1 MLVLSRR
8 ENERIL
14 LPAVQTSIQVVRI
27 GGSIVRL
34 GIDAPSHI
42 TVIREELARQ
52 PEEPASNGDTTRS
65 TSSQGT
71 MREETTQ
78 PPAQGNQARM
88 SEEYQDLLHCMAFAC
103 ELVDQLLAEGQIAEA
118 QETVR
123 KVQSHLRQFQQVQQA
138 KRDSDSRRKT
148 EQRPENRDPKV
159 AVVINCGGRDDS
171 SLSAVLRKSGYS
183 IRAFRNGCEAIDY
196 LFAHPRPGLVVL
208 ETSDGH
214 PAARGTLRS
223 TREAPDDKRRAAPS
237 AKEGAA
243 EAEITVGPQGV
254 HYHLDG
260 ATPKQGVL
268 QPVERIALPAP
279 ERV

>member
-14 LPAVQTSIQVVRI
+14 LPAIQTSIQVVRI

-52 PEEPASNGDTTRS
+52 PEGPASNADTTPS

-78 PPAQGNQARM
+78 APAQDNQAQM

-118 QETVR
+118 QETLR
-123 KVQSHLRQFQQVQQA
+123 KVQSHLRQFQQA
-138 KRDSDSRRKT
+138 KQDGNSRQKT
-148 EQRPENRDPKV
+148 EQRPKNRDPKV
-159 AVVINCGGRDDS
+159 AVVVNCGGRDDS

-196 LFAHPRPGLVVL
+196 LFDHPRPGLVVL
-208 ETSDGH
+208 EGSDGR
-214 PAARGTLRS
+214 PAARGTPRS
-223 TREAPDDKRRAAPS
+223 ARETLDDKRRVATS
-237 AKEGAA
+237 AKEGVA

-254 HYHLDG
+254 DYHFG
-260 ATPKQGVL
+260 GGTPKQGVV